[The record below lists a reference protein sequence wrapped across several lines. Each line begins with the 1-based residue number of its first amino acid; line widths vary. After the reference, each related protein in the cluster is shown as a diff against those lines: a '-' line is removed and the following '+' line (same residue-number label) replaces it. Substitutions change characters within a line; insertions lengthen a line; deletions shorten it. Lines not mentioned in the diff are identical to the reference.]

1 MDYQETE
8 CYHMESD
15 TKQSPNNMATAS
27 LVMGILSLAL
37 FCCCWD
43 GLIFGSLGILFA
55 ILSRAD
61 GQLESKAR
69 AGLIT
74 SSIGLA
80 LTVLIWG
87 GFIAFLLIA
96 DSGIPGPVQNLPAF
110 PEIPDITHVSPDNV
124 VRLLPPRLTGG
135 GLL

>member
-8 CYHMESD
+8 CYHMGSD

-27 LVMGILSLAL
+27 LVMGILSLSL
-37 FCCCWD
+37 FCCCLG

-61 GQLESKAR
+61 GRLESKAR

-80 LTVLIWG
+80 LTVLVWV
-87 GFIAFLLIA
+87 GFIGILLA
-96 DSGIPGPVQNLPAF
+96 SGSGMPGPVQNLPAF
-110 PEIPDITHVSPDNV
+110 PEIPDVTHVSPDNV
-124 VRLLPPRLTGG
+124 VWLLHVRMMGG
-135 GLL
+135 GWL